1 MKSLGQRWSE
11 AFRDWRWWLS
21 WALLALFVM
30 SFQNADAAEVTL
42 EWTWPTDYCNSD
54 LLPIGD
60 ISSAE
65 IYISDATIPREPD
78 SCSGAADVPPASAI
92 IATVSTPDTTL
103 SLDLPCGKNYFFVMR
118 VQAKGEWSNFSPEAT
133 HDLLCGRP
141 NIPIIIRIT

>member
-1 MKSLGQRWSE
+1 MRY
-11 AFRDWRWWLS
+11 
-21 WALLALFVM
+21 LLALLCFIPLL
-30 SFQNADAAEVTL
+30 ACAAPVTI
-42 EWTWPTDYCNSD
+42 EWTWPTEYCNND

-78 SCSGAADVPPASAI
+78 SCSGASDVPPASAI

-103 SLDLPCGKNYFFVMR
+103 SLDLPCGKMYFFVMR
-118 VQAKGEWSNFSPEAT
+118 VQASGAWSNFAAEVT
-133 HDLLCGRP
+133 HDLVCGRP